1 MELVFDVV
9 SAQQFAPGLLTS
21 KSFKKSG
28 GVIGRGED
36 CDWAI
41 PDSKRILSSRHAQV
55 SYSDGHFYLTDTS
68 SNGIQLKD
76 SGASL
81 RRGEPLRIQHGD
93 VYCLGEVEIRARL
106 LQDPAQ
112 FEEQIGRSQPAG
124 SIIPDDAFLDLDP
137 IAALEQRPRGYS
149 NLDEFAGLVQEPE
162 EEFERSQYARIDM
175 ESLLLPE
182 LVEAAVEAPKAARV
196 VEAPAQPRPVMAAA
210 EPHGA
215 NFWQQFGD
223 ALGVSLDDLD
233 ASAREALA
241 LSAAR
246 LLKQSVAGLQQSLRT
261 RGELKNELR
270 LALTTVQS
278 AGNNPL
284 KHSADAGEALNS
296 LLRGSKPGQLSAE
309 QAVGRAF
316 RDLQAHQVALFA
328 ASRAATQSLFQ
339 QFAPE
344 QLCLRFE
351 QQRKPLLA
359 TAGSRWRAYQRQ
371 YRLLE
376 QDDDWSQRL
385 FARDFA
391 KTYEEQVRLIATLN
405 TDFQE

>member
-1 MELVFDVV
+1 MELVFDIV
-9 SAQQFAPGLLTS
+9 SAQQYAPGLLTS
-21 KSFKKSG
+21 KSFKKAG

-41 PDSKRILSSRHAQV
+41 PDSKRILSGRHAQV
-55 SYSDGHFYLTDTS
+55 SYVDGHFYLTDTS
-68 SNGIQLKD
+68 SNGVTLKD
-76 SGASL
+76 SGARL
-81 RRGEPLRIQHGD
+81 PKGEPQRIEHGN
-93 VYCLGEVEIRARL
+93 VYCLGELEIRARV

-112 FEEQIGRSQPAG
+112 FEDSIGQVQHAG

-137 IAALEQRPRGYS
+137 IAALQQRPRGYS
-149 NLDEFAGLVQEPE
+149 QLDEFAGLVQAPE
-162 EEFERSQYARIDM
+162 EEQARTQYARIDM

-182 LVEAAVEAPKAARV
+182 LVAEAAPEPV
-196 VEAPAQPRPVMAAA
+196 VTPRPQPRAMPVAVA
-210 EPHGA
+210 EPVADG
-215 NFWQQFGD
+215 FWQRFGD
-223 ALGVSLDDLD
+223 ALGVKLDDLD
-233 ASAREALA
+233 AEAREALA
-241 LSAAR
+241 VQAAR

-261 RGELKNELR
+261 RSELKNELR

-284 KHSADAGEALNS
+284 KQVGDAGEALS
-296 LLRGSKPGQLSAE
+296 ALLRGNKPGALPAE
-309 QAVGRAF
+309 QAVGRAY

-328 ASRAATQSLFQ
+328 ASRTAVQGLFE

-351 QQRKPLLA
+351 QERKPLLA
-359 TAGSRWRAYQRQ
+359 TSGSRWRAYQRHFRALQ
-371 YRLLE
+371 K
-376 QDDDWSQRL
+376 DDDWSQRL

-405 TDFQE
+405 TDYQPS